1 MNQAVLLRPV
11 YGNPTQGTNNIAQWI
26 PEYGVLDQEGGPHP
40 CSPDKSDGQKKID
53 VRTVRYEGDKGFISI
68 GEFTLYPPTHNAEDS
83 SANAPRQEV
92 TALWQP
98 IPEYLPLHVT
108 ASFCSL

>member
-1 MNQAVLLRPV
+1 LRPV

-26 PEYGVLDQEGGPHP
+26 PEYGVLDQEGGTHS
-40 CSPDKSDGQKKID
+40 CGPDKGDGEKKID
-53 VRTVRYEGDKGFISI
+53 VRTVRHEGNNGFVSI
-68 GEFTLYPPTHNAEDS
+68 GEFTLNPPTHDAEDR
-83 SANAPRQEV
+83 SANAPGQEV
-92 TALWQP
+92 TAFGQP